1 MYDILPMILN
11 NVNQLLNYVLLS
23 VVYVFFVGLR
33 GDITYILFVE
43 TPRKFITAVYKAFD
57 P

>member
-11 NVNQLLNYVLLS
+11 NVNQFLNYVLLS